1 MWEDILN
8 IVISNGI
15 FATLFV
21 GLLLYL
27 LKDSSKRED
36 KYTNTI
42 NSLNENLYSA
52 LDIGEKFD
60 DVKNS
65 VLEIKDDLEE
75 NSQEV
80 SSAAKEISGKL
91 KETNQTLSS
100 LDESLKSQTKI
111 IRKVSAD
118 VKVVK
123 KDVSEIKKRVFP
135 NKEVENERKN

>member
-42 NSLNENLYSA
+42 NSLNENLNNA
-52 LDIGEKFD
+52 LDIGEKVD
-60 DVKNS
+60 EVKMS
-65 VLEIKDDLEE
+65 VEDMKDELDENNQEIGKVSSIAKDIGGKLEE
-75 NSQEV
+75 TT
-80 SSAAKEISGKL
+80 ISL
-91 KETNQTLSS
+91 NS
-100 LDESLKSQTKI
+100 LDESLKNHTKI
-111 IRKVSAD
+111 IKKVSAD

-123 KDVSEIKKRVFP
+123 KDVKEMKKHVFP
-135 NKEVENERKN
+135 KEEETK

>member
-42 NSLNENLYSA
+42 NSLNENLNSA
-52 LDIGEKFD
+52 LDIGEKVD
-60 DVKNS
+60 EVKMS
-65 VLEIKDDLEE
+65 VEDIKDELDENNQEIGKVSSIAKDIGGKLEE
-75 NSQEV
+75 TT
-80 SSAAKEISGKL
+80 ISL
-91 KETNQTLSS
+91 NS
-100 LDESLKSQTKI
+100 LDESLKNHTKI
-111 IRKVSAD
+111 IKKVSAD

-123 KDVSEIKKRVFP
+123 KDVKEIKKHVFP
-135 NKEVENERKN
+135 KEEETK

>member
-42 NSLNENLYSA
+42 NSLNENLNNA
-52 LDIGEKFD
+52 LDIGEKVD
-60 DVKNS
+60 EVKMS
-65 VLEIKDDLEE
+65 VEDMKDELDENNQEIGKVSSIAKDIGGKLEE
-75 NSQEV
+75 TT
-80 SSAAKEISGKL
+80 ISL
-91 KETNQTLSS
+91 NS
-100 LDESLKSQTKI
+100 LDESLKNHTKI
-111 IRKVSAD
+111 IKKVSAD

-123 KDVSEIKKRVFP
+123 KDVKEIKKHVFP
-135 NKEVENERKN
+135 KEEETK

>member
-42 NSLNENLYSA
+42 NSLNENLNNA
-52 LDIGEKFD
+52 LDIGEKVD
-60 DVKNS
+60 EVKMS
-65 VLEIKDDLEE
+65 VEDMKDELDENNQEIGKVSSIAKDIGGKLEE
-75 NSQEV
+75 TS
-80 SSAAKEISGKL
+80 ISL
-91 KETNQTLSS
+91 NS
-100 LDESLKSQTKI
+100 LDESLKNHTKI
-111 IRKVSAD
+111 IKKVSAD

-123 KDVSEIKKRVFP
+123 KDVKEIKKHVFP
-135 NKEVENERKN
+135 KEEETK

>member
-42 NSLNENLYSA
+42 NSLNENLNNA
-52 LDIGEKFD
+52 LDIGEKVD
-60 DVKNS
+60 EVKMS
-65 VLEIKDDLEE
+65 VEDMKDELDENNQEIGKVSSIAKDIGGKLEE
-75 NSQEV
+75 TT
-80 SSAAKEISGKL
+80 ISL
-91 KETNQTLSS
+91 NS
-100 LDESLKSQTKI
+100 LDESLKNHTKI
-111 IRKVSAD
+111 IKKVSAD

-123 KDVSEIKKRVFP
+123 KDVKEIKKHVFL
-135 NKEVENERKN
+135 KEEETK

>member
-42 NSLNENLYSA
+42 NSLNENLNSA
-52 LDIGEKFD
+52 LDIGEKVD
-60 DVKNS
+60 EVKMS
-65 VLEIKDDLEE
+65 VEDMKDELDENNQEIGKVSSIAKDIGGKLEE
-75 NSQEV
+75 TT
-80 SSAAKEISGKL
+80 ISL
-91 KETNQTLSS
+91 NS
-100 LDESLKSQTKI
+100 LDESLKNHTKI
-111 IRKVSAD
+111 ITTIAYKC
-118 VKVVK
+118 K
-123 KDVSEIKKRVFP
+123 
-135 NKEVENERKN
+135 

>member
-42 NSLNENLYSA
+42 NSLNENLNSA
-52 LDIGEKFD
+52 LDIGEKVD
-60 DVKNS
+60 EVKMS
-65 VLEIKDDLEE
+65 VEDMKDELDE
-75 NSQEV
+75 NSQEIGKV
-80 SSAAKEISGKL
+80 SSIAKDIGGKL
-91 KETNQTLSS
+91 EETTISLNS
-100 LDESLKSQTKI
+100 LDESLKNHTKI
-111 IRKVSAD
+111 IKKVSAD

-123 KDVSEIKKRVFP
+123 KDVKEIKKHVFP
-135 NKEVENERKN
+135 KEEETK

>member
-42 NSLNENLYSA
+42 NSLNENLNNA
-52 LDIGEKFD
+52 LDIGEKVD
-60 DVKNS
+60 EVKTG
-65 VLEIKDDLEE
+65 VLDIKEELGE
-75 NSQEV
+75 NSQEIGKV
-80 SSAAKEISGKL
+80 SSIAKDIGGKL
-91 KETNQTLSS
+91 KETNLSLNS
-100 LDESLKSQTKI
+100 LDESLKTHTKMI
-111 IRKVSAD
+111 KKVSAD

-123 KDVSEIKKRVFP
+123 KDVKEIKKHVFP
-135 NKEVENERKN
+135 KEEESK

>member
-42 NSLNENLYSA
+42 NSLNENLNNA
-52 LDIGEKFD
+52 LDIGEKVD
-60 DVKNS
+60 EVKMS
-65 VLEIKDDLEE
+65 VEDMKDELDENNQEIGKVSSIAKDIGGKLEE
-75 NSQEV
+75 TT
-80 SSAAKEISGKL
+80 ISL
-91 KETNQTLSS
+91 NS
-100 LDESLKSQTKI
+100 LDESLKNHTKI
-111 IRKVSAD
+111 IKKVAAD

-123 KDVSEIKKRVFP
+123 KDVKEIKKHVFP
-135 NKEVENERKN
+135 KEEETK

>member
-42 NSLNENLYSA
+42 NSLNENLNNA
-52 LDIGEKFD
+52 LDIGEKVD
-60 DVKNS
+60 EVKMS
-65 VLEIKDDLEE
+65 VEDMKDELDENNQEIGKVSSIAKDIGGKLEE
-75 NSQEV
+75 TT
-80 SSAAKEISGKL
+80 ISL
-91 KETNQTLSS
+91 NS
-100 LDESLKSQTKI
+100 LDESLKNHTKI
-111 IRKVSAD
+111 IKKVSAD

-123 KDVSEIKKRVFP
+123 KDVKEIKKHVFP
-135 NKEVENERKN
+135 KEEESK

>member
-42 NSLNENLYSA
+42 NSLNENLNSA
-52 LDIGEKFD
+52 LDIGEKVD
-60 DVKNS
+60 EVKMS
-65 VLEIKDDLEE
+65 VEDMKDELDENNQEIGKVSSIAKDIGGKLEE
-75 NSQEV
+75 TT
-80 SSAAKEISGKL
+80 ISL
-91 KETNQTLSS
+91 NS
-100 LDESLKSQTKI
+100 LDESLKNHTKI
-111 IRKVSAD
+111 IKKVSAD

-123 KDVSEIKKRVFP
+123 KDVKEIKKHVFL
-135 NKEVENERKN
+135 KEEETK